1 MPPVSTIMKALLYF
15 ALVFCALSP
24 TVRAEDASTA
34 LFFEKKEPKALTTL
48 SLFIEGD
55 QVFGNHHWQPEE
67 MDGAHGTIEGTL
79 KGNIVHV
86 VYSYTIEGSEQSEEQ
101 LYKLE
106 GDKLIKGEGEM
117 KDPKEDGHAV
127 FRNLKAVRFTGTVLK
142 KVAVREPE
150 RGSPERKAIMDAM
163 RGPVSKHIGK
173 PVQFTGS
180 LRVCKGW
187 ARFSGKADTLDG
199 KPPANDDA
207 AGELELDFNAYLRQT
222 EDGAWKPVHWGFAGD
237 VSVVE
242 EAKEKC
248 EGAPWV
254 IFE

>member
-1 MPPVSTIMKALLYF
+1 MHPFLLF
-15 ALVFCALSP
+15 LCLTLGCASLLP
-24 TVRAEDASTA
+24 AQGLPTA

-55 QVFGNHHWQPEE
+55 QVFGNHHWQPTE

-79 KGNIVHV
+79 KGDIIHV

-106 GDKLIKGEGEM
+106 GDKLIKGEGDM
-117 KDPKEDGHAV
+117 KDGKDAAHTV
-127 FRNLKAVRFTGTVLK
+127 FRDPKAVAFTGSVLT
-142 KVAVREPE
+142 KVPVQEPKI
-150 RGSPERKAIMDAM
+150 GTPQRKAIMDAM

-180 LRVCKGW
+180 LRICKDW

-207 AGELELDFNAYLRQT
+207 AGELELDFNAYLRQAK
-222 EDGAWKPVHWGFAGD
+222 DGSWKAVHWGFAGD

-248 EGAPWV
+248 AGAPWV

>member
-1 MPPVSTIMKALLYF
+1 MKSLL
-15 ALVFCALSP
+15 LSLSLSLGCLTMLAAEEGP
-24 TVRAEDASTA
+24 TV

-55 QVFGNHHWQPEE
+55 QVFGNQHWLPKE
-67 MDGAHGTIEGTL
+67 MDGAHGTIDGTL
-79 KGNIVHV
+79 SGDILRV

-101 LYKLE
+101 LFKLE
-106 GDKLIKGEGEM
+106 GDKLIQGEGDM
-117 KDPKEDGHAV
+117 KDPKDDGHVV
-127 FRNLKAVRFTGTVLK
+127 FRNIKAVTFTGDVLK
-142 KVAVREPE
+142 KVPVQEPKA
-150 RGSPERKAIMDAM
+150 GTPERKAIMDAM

-180 LRVCKGW
+180 LRVFQGW

-199 KPPANDDA
+199 KPPANENA
-207 AGELELDFNAYLRQT
+207 AGELELDFNAYLRQAK
-222 EDGAWKPVHWGFAGD
+222 DGTWKPVHWGFAGD

-242 EAKEKC
+242 EAREKC